1 MNIGI
6 SIFNTASSHIF
17 SNGVNQHV
25 GFLVDLL
32 KAAPGVERVFL
43 LNTGD
48 ADVFPESLGF
58 AGVAAPLVK
67 PADVTHDLDLVIEMG
82 GKLPVQWLR
91 RVEALGTRIVWFQ
104 VGHTYANAAEA
115 PIFKLQSTTPF
126 NGAPVHEVW
135 CLPHHKR
142 SCGPM
147 VETVLRVPVVEVPLI
162 WSPRFLDR
170 EIERCEAKWQASFG
184 FRHTRQAWNVA
195 IFEPNISVVKSSFIP
210 MLVCDS
216 AYRTDPSAVN
226 VMRVMN
232 TFHMK
237 EHLTFNR
244 FASNLDLTRDS
255 RASYEPRVSFAEAML
270 SQKIDAVVAHQWECD
285 LNYAYCDALH
295 GGYPLVHNS
304 DHLRDEGVGLYYPG
318 FRATEGGNALLRGHR
333 ESDEFW
339 QTYAQQARAYL
350 DQLSPLT
357 QANIGH
363 ITARLNDLCG
373 ARA

>member
-6 SIFNTASSHIF
+6 SIFNTAGAHIF
-17 SNGVNQHV
+17 SNGVHQHV

-32 KAAPGVERVFL
+32 KAAPGVQRVFL

-58 AGVAAPLVK
+58 SDVDAPLVK
-67 PADVTHDLDLVIEMG
+67 PADVTHELDLVIEMG
-82 GKLPVQWLR
+82 GKLPIQWLR

-115 PIFKLQSTTPF
+115 PIFKLQGATPF
-126 NGAPVHEVW
+126 NGAPLHEVW
-135 CLPHHKR
+135 CLPHHQR

-147 VETVLRVPVVEVPLI
+147 LKTVLRVPVVEVPLI
-162 WSPRFLDR
+162 WSPRFLDP
-170 EIERCEAKWQASFG
+170 EIARCETKWQASFG
-184 FRHTRQAWNVA
+184 FRHSRQAWNVA

-210 MLVCDS
+210 MLVCES
-216 AYRTDPSAVN
+216 AYRADPSAVN

-244 FASNLDLTRDS
+244 FASSLDLTRDS
-255 RASYEPRVSFAEAML
+255 RASYEPRVSFAEAIL

-285 LNYAYCDALH
+285 LNFAYCDALH
-295 GGYPLVHNS
+295 GGYPLIHNS
-304 DHLRDEGVGLYYPG
+304 DHLREEGVGLFYPG
-318 FRATEGGNALLRGHR
+318 FSAIEGGNALLRAHR

-339 QTYAQQARAYL
+339 QAYGQRARAYL
-350 DQLSPLT
+350 DRMSPLAD
-357 QANIGH
+357 ANVDH
-363 ITARLNDLCG
+363 ITARLNALCG
-373 ARA
+373 ART

>member
-6 SIFNTASSHIF
+6 SIFNSASSHIF

-32 KAAPGVERVFL
+32 QAVPGVERVLL

-48 ADVFPESLGF
+48 SDVFPETMGF
-58 AGVAAPLVK
+58 AGVDAPLVK
-67 PADVTHDLDLVIEMG
+67 PTDVTHELDLVIEMG
-82 GKLPVQWLR
+82 GKLSTQWLR

-104 VGHTYANAAEA
+104 VGHTYANAAEV
-115 PIFKLQSTTPF
+115 PIFKLQGASPF

-170 EIERCEAKWQASFG
+170 EIERCETKWQASFG

-216 AYRTDPSAVN
+216 AYRMDPSAVN

-244 FASNLDLTRDS
+244 FASSLDLTRDS
-255 RASYEPRVSFAEAML
+255 RASYEPRISFAEAML

-285 LNYAYCDALH
+285 LNYAYCDALY
-295 GGYPLVHNS
+295 GGYPLIHNS
-304 DHLRDEGVGLYYPG
+304 DHLRAEGAGLYYPG
-318 FRATEGGNALLRGHR
+318 FSAIEGGHALLRGHG

-339 QTYAQQARAYL
+339 QAYRQASHAYL
-350 DQLSPLT
+350 NRLSPRAEGNL
-357 QANIGH
+357 AH
-363 ITARLNDLCG
+363 MAERLSALCG

>member
-25 GFLVDLL
+25 GFMVDML
-32 KAAPGVERVFL
+32 KAAPGVQRVFL

-48 ADVFPESLGF
+48 ADVFPENLGF
-58 AGVAAPLVK
+58 SGIAAPLVN

-82 GKLPVQWLR
+82 GKLPVPWLR

-115 PIFKLQSTTPF
+115 PIFKLQGATPF

-135 CLPHHKR
+135 CLPHHKK

-147 VETVLRVPVVEVPLI
+147 LETVLKVPVMEVPLI
-162 WSPRFLDR
+162 WSPRFLR
-170 EIERCEAKWQASFG
+170 QEIERCEAKWQAEFG
-184 FRHTRQAWNVA
+184 FKHSRQAWNVA
-195 IFEPNISVVKSSFIP
+195 IFEPNISVVKACFIP
-210 MLVCDS
+210 MLVCES
-216 AYRTDPSAVN
+216 AYRRDPSAVN
-226 VMRVMN
+226 AMRVMN

-255 RASYEPRVSFAEAML
+255 RASYEPRVSFVEAML

-295 GGYPLVHNS
+295 GGYPLIHNS
-304 DHLRDEGVGLYYPG
+304 DHLRAEGVGLYYPG
-318 FRATEGGNALLRGHR
+318 FSAIEGGDALLRGYG
-333 ESDEFW
+333 ESDAFW
-339 QTYAQQARAYL
+339 LAYGQRSRAYL
-350 DQLSPLT
+350 DKLSPL
-357 QANIGH
+357 AELNIGH
-363 ITARLNDLCG
+363 IMGRLNALCG
-373 ARA
+373 VRP

>member
-6 SIFNTASSHIF
+6 SIFNTASAHIF

-32 KAAPGVERVFL
+32 NAIPGVERVYL

-48 ADVFPESLGF
+48 AEAFPENLGF

-91 RVEALGTRIVWFQ
+91 RVEAMGTRIVWFQ

-115 PIFKLQSTTPF
+115 PIFKLQGGTPF

-135 CLPHHKR
+135 CLPHHKK

-147 VETVLRVPVVEVPLI
+147 LETVLRVPVLDMPLI
-162 WSPRFLDR
+162 WSPRFLQP
-170 EIERCEAKWQASFG
+170 EIDRCEAKWNTTFG
-184 FRHTRQAWNVA
+184 FRHTREAWNVA
-195 IFEPNISVVKSSFIP
+195 IFEPNISVVKAGFIP
-210 MLVCDS
+210 MLVCES
-216 AYRTDPSAVN
+216 AYRSDPSVVN

-244 FASNLDLTRDS
+244 FASNLDLNRDS
-255 RASYEPRVSFAEAML
+255 RASYEPRVSFVEAML

-304 DHLRDEGVGLYYPG
+304 EHLHQEGAGLYYPR
-318 FRATEGGNALLRGHR
+318 FSAIEGGKVLLRAHSER
-333 ESDEFW
+333 DEYW
-339 QTYAQQARAYL
+339 QAYGERSRAYL
-350 DQLSPLT
+350 DRLSPL
-357 QANIGH
+357 AGPNIEGM
-363 ITARLNDLCG
+363 AERLNALCG